1 MAKISRN
8 ALVPFSADQMYRLVN
23 DVNAYPEF
31 LPGCTGS
38 RVLES
43 SDSQMTASVEVAKAG
58 LSKTF
63 TTRNI
68 LTEGKQI
75 QMQLVDGPFRTFSGG
90 WQFTGLGDNACKVE
104 LSLDFE
110 FSNFLVEMAFG
121 RVFKELANSMVQA
134 FTKRAKEIYG
144 V

>member
-1 MAKISRN
+1 MAKIIRN
-8 ALVPFSADQMYRLVN
+8 AIVPFSAEQMYRLVN

-31 LPGCTGS
+31 LPSCTGS
-38 RVLES
+38 RIIEN

-58 LSKTF
+58 LCKTF
-63 TTRNI
+63 TTRNF

-75 QMQLVDGPFRTFSGG
+75 QMQLVDGPFRQFSGG
-90 WQFTGLGDNACKVE
+90 WQFIGLGDSACKVE

-110 FSNFLVEMAFG
+110 FSNMLVEMAFG
-121 RVFKELANSMVQA
+121 RVFKQLANNMVQA
-134 FTKRAKEIYG
+134 FTRRAKEIYG